1 MNLQV
6 QLFAAARDAAGQS
19 SVEVRLSAG
28 GSVGDLREQL
38 LQNFPNMNSMAML
51 LFVAVNNEYAEDDQV
66 LNEKD
71 TIACFPPVSGG

>member
-19 SVEVRLSAG
+19 PVEVRLPAG
-28 GSVGDLREQL
+28 GSVGDLRKQL
-38 LQNFPNMNSMAML
+38 LQDFPNMNSMALL
-51 LFVAVNNEYAEDDQV
+51 LFVAVNNEYAEDDYL
-66 LNEKD
+66 LNETD

>member
-66 LNEKD
+66 LNETD